1 MVIVPWGWF
10 RVLPMLKLAFCRG
23 PLLTLM
29 PFQKNLKV
37 AVMAGDEWWNLSAP
51 MSIL

>member
-1 MVIVPWGWF
+1 
-10 RVLPMLKLAFCRG
+10 MLKLAFCRG

-37 AVMAGDEWWNLSAP
+37 AVMAGWRVVEPLGSDAH
-51 MSIL
+51 ILHHSERK